1 MHWTASFIVLFI
13 EVVLLQ
19 AKLVFR
25 SPLHEPRIYE
35 RAPPNVH
42 VTTVHAYDPESPRKQ
57 VTYNLLNTT
66 DHTYFKLD
74 RPSGNLTTARTID
87 RVANELYH
95 VMVAAISREGEA
107 VVRRLQITVTEFNQF
122 APQFE
127 KEVYY
132 GGLHVNTQ
140 VDTPVLSVRAYDDD
154 PEPYNAEV
162 YYIMHQNASGSSF
175 AINPTT
181 GQLTLIQPLQLVS
194 QSLKFGVF
202 AEDGG
207 SPKRWAHTNIE
218 IAVKTISEPQE
229 VRAIHVTEFS
239 VEICWTAPRF
249 GDVSGYLIK
258 LKELG
263 LEEEGG
269 VTKVNVTTDSVSKC
283 TTARGL
289 KPRTEYQFQVFGWN
303 SGETGLGSQLVRF
316 QTKTKLCQ
324 VNICQ
329 NGICHVINDDPGC
342 ECHAGYY
349 GDTCDQFDPCSASP
363 CENLGTC
370 HHIGHNQYYCECSPG
385 FSDQDCTRFNPCA
398 IHPSPCVNGG
408 TCDSSASHSYHC
420 SCPPGYIGQT
430 CQTFD
435 PCFSQPCL
443 NGGACRNTSAGF
455 SCECEPGYEGSLCEL
470 EVNECDS
477 GPCLNGGHCI
487 DELNSFR
494 CNCSI
499 GYSGKRCEL
508 AAKCPNKLQMTKEG
522 VFHWNATSHGQK
534 IDKSCPYGSIYS
546 SRKGFARKR
555 CKLLRNGNV
564 AWGNTVIRNC
574 REEGFRAAEQLTG
587 ELESW
592 TQEPNNLSTEILQEA
607 TRQIKDVVA
616 YAVYDQKIAHSMLGV
631 ISNMLA
637 VNESVLEE
645 GDTNGTTSIKIV
657 QIVDK
662 FASGVKLKTGE
673 RITLETENIAISVLS
688 WDPARQE
695 RDGVTFNP
703 KHPSK
708 KQRNDESE
716 EDDVTSITIPL
727 EALELAESQQDGEIR
742 VKFVAYTNDKFFRS
756 KKSKQ
761 KEETYE
767 DFLRERKVLQASV
780 DNITL
785 VNLTELVVYT
795 MPSSSRAVCV
805 YWKPIERIWSTEGL
819 TTNQTGNITVCTSNH
834 MTAFSVLLD
843 PMPDLSI
850 PDQHQEALSIITY
863 LGCAVSILGLSL
875 TIITYSMFRCLNRD
889 HSGKILLNLCLS
901 MFLMNTSFLAGSQ
914 RGLWIGGVDVC
925 VGVAVLIHYFLLTS
939 LAWMCVEAINM
950 YHMLIYVF
958 ASTETHFMLK
968 RCLVAWG
975 VPFLIVGVTI
985 GVNFREYGYRN
996 EFCMLSP
1003 ANPYTYYLSFLGPSC
1018 LILLVNLTIFV
1029 LVTRVLFTPRM
1040 TARAG
1045 INYLQNPHVVT
1056 IAQVRGAF
1064 TVMTLLGVTWV
1075 FGAFAVGK
1083 AKLVFQYIFCIANSL
1098 QGFLIFVV
1106 RCLQYPEAKSAWLQ
1120 LIKTGTLKKYRGL
1133 VPPGGSWYASSN
1145 SNQKQNGHKLTNR
1158 MLSNTSTD
1166 TTSTVVFNS
1175 NFWSRSSNKSDS
1187 HRILGNGN
1195 TNISRL
1201 SSRSKTLKDT
1211 NVQKEEKFHKKVEK
1225 LDSVKPISDKNTL
1238 NEVSNKT
1245 VLDSILEDENDK
1257 NGMNISSPFGCD
1269 ENGVP
1274 LESIGFIDEDESS
1287 RYEEERV
1294 SFTEPSGDESGY
1306 QSSSPESQAMRQRD
1320 YSTLDES
1327 GRTPLSS
1334 KGFRWSRKSKDC
1346 EYKPVVASQN
1356 CNKQSLLTPFKKAR
1370 HQRPPNKEEADQ
1382 TVNLLETRKSETTN
1396 VSENAMKDQLTLK
1409 SCNVELM

>member
-1 MHWTASFIVLFI
+1 
-13 EVVLLQ
+13 
-19 AKLVFR
+19 
-25 SPLHEPRIYE
+25 
-35 RAPPNVH
+35 
-42 VTTVHAYDPESPRKQ
+42 
-57 VTYNLLNTT
+57 
-66 DHTYFKLD
+66 
-74 RPSGNLTTARTID
+74 
-87 RVANELYH
+87 
-95 VMVAAISREGEA
+95 MVAAISQEGEA
-107 VVRRLQITVTEFNQF
+107 EVRRLQITVTEFNQF

-154 PEPYNAEV
+154 PVPYNAEV
-162 YYIMHQNASGSSF
+162 YYRMHQNASGSSF
-175 AINPTT
+175 AVNPTT
-181 GQLTLIQPLQLVS
+181 GQLTLIQPLQLSS

-207 SPKRWAHTNIE
+207 SPKRWAQTNIE
-218 IAVKTISEPQE
+218 IAVKTIS
-229 VRAIHVTEFS
+229 V
-239 VEICWTAPRF
+239 
-249 GDVSGYLIK
+249 
-258 LKELG
+258 
-263 LEEEGG
+263 
-269 VTKVNVTTDSVSKC
+269 
-283 TTARGL
+283 
-289 KPRTEYQFQVFGWN
+289 
-303 SGETGLGSQLVRF
+303 
-316 QTKTKLCQ
+316 CQ
-324 VNICQ
+324 INICQ

-370 HHIGHNQYYCECSPG
+370 HHIGHNQYSCECPPG
-385 FSDQDCTRFNPCA
+385 FSDQNCTRFNPCA

-408 TCDSSASHSYHC
+408 TCNSSASHSYHC

-435 PCFSQPCL
+435 PCFSHPCL
-443 NGGACRNTSAGF
+443 NGGACTNTSAQF
-455 SCECEPGYEGSLCEL
+455 SCECEPGYEGSLCEI

-477 GPCLNGGHCI
+477 SPCLNGGHCI
-487 DELNSFR
+487 DDLNSFR
-494 CNCSI
+494 CNCSV

-508 AAKCPNKLQMTKEG
+508 PAKCPNKLQMTKEG

-534 IDKSCPYGSIYS
+534 IDKPCPYGSIYS

-555 CKLLRNGNV
+555 CKLLSNGNV

-574 REEGFRAAEQLTG
+574 REEGFRAAEQLTD

-616 YAVYDQKIAHSMLGV
+616 YAVYDQKIAQSMLGV

-645 GDTNGTTSIKIV
+645 GDTNGTTSTEIV

-673 RITLETENIAISVLS
+673 RITLETENIALSVLA
-688 WDPARQE
+688 WDPTE
-695 RDGVTFNP
+695 KDRDGVTYVP
-703 KHPSK
+703 KHPAK
-708 KQRNDESE
+708 KQRNGESE
-716 EDDVTSITIPL
+716 EDDVTSISIPL
-727 EALELAESQQDGEIR
+727 EALELAESQRDGEIR
-742 VKFVAYTNDKFFRS
+742 VKFVAYTNDKFFRR
-756 KKSKQ
+756 KKNKR
-761 KEETYE
+761 EEENYE
-767 DFLRERKVLQASV
+767 DFQRVEEDDPKLYERKVLQASV
-780 DNITL
+780 DNVTL
-785 VNLTELVVYT
+785 VNLTEPVVYT
-795 MPSSSRAVCV
+795 VPLPDRPIGRPLCV
-805 YWKPIERIWSTEGL
+805 YWKTIERIWSTEGL
-819 TTNQTGNITVCTSNH
+819 TTNQTGNITVCNSNH

-863 LGCAVSILGLSL
+863 LGCAVSIFGLIL

-985 GVNFREYGYRN
+985 GVNFNEYSYRN

-1003 ANPYTYYLSFLGPSC
+1003 ANPYIYYLSFLGPSC

-1045 INYLQNPHVVT
+1045 INYLQNSNVVT

-1083 AKLVFQYIFCIANSL
+1083 AKLVFQYVFCIANSL

-1133 VPPGGSWYASSN
+1133 VPPGGSWYANSN

-1187 HRILGNGN
+1187 HRILGSGN
-1195 TNISRL
+1195 TCISRL
-1201 SSRSKTLKDT
+1201 SSRNKTLKDT
-1211 NVQKEEKFHKKVEK
+1211 NVQKEEKVHKKVEK
-1225 LDSVKPISDKNTL
+1225 LDSVKSLSDKNSLML

-1257 NGMNISSPFGCD
+1257 NGMKISSPFGCN

-1287 RYEEERV
+1287 RHEEERI
-1294 SFTEPSGDESGY
+1294 SLTEPSGDESGY
-1306 QSSSPESQAMRQRD
+1306 QSSSPESQTIRQRG
-1320 YSTLDES
+1320 YSSLDES

-1334 KGFRWSRKSKDC
+1334 KGFRLSRKPKDC
-1346 EYKPVVASQN
+1346 EYKPVVTSQN

-1370 HQRPPNKEEADQ
+1370 HQRPSNKEQADQ

-1396 VSENAMKDQLTLK
+1396 TPEKAMKDQLIFSPMK